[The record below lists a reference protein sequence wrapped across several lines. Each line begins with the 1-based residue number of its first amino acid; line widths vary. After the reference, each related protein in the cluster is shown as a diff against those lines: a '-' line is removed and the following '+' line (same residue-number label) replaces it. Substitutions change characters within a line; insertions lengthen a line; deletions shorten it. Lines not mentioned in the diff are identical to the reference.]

1 MTTCKENVERGF
13 GKKVK
18 LKGPGR
24 LKIER
29 KQFLHVDEAYVA
41 IKKQQQPILLRK
53 EEREKE
59 VTRSLTEQYTKQA
72 S

>member
-1 MTTCKENVERGF
+1 MERGF
-13 GKKVK
+13 GEKVK
-18 LKGPGR
+18 WKGPGR

-29 KQFLHVDEAYVA
+29 KKFLHVDEAYVA
-41 IKKQQQPILLRK
+41 IKNKQTYSVK
-53 EEREKE
+53 ERRQREKE

>member
-1 MTTCKENVERGF
+1 MERGF

-53 EEREKE
+53 EERERE
-59 VTRSLTEQYTKQA
+59 GSYTQLNGTIYKTGQLKPY
-72 S
+72 SG

>member
-1 MTTCKENVERGF
+1 MTTCKENVEGGF

-29 KQFLHVDEAYVA
+29 KKFLHVDEAYVA
-41 IKKQQQPILLRK
+41 IKKQQPILLRK
-53 EEREKE
+53 EEREK
-59 VTRSLTEQYTKQA
+59 RKLHA
-72 S
+72 A